1 MTSKNPPSLSDKT
14 AMEKIAWT
22 ELLVSA
28 TAITLVLILLPFLG
42 DRAASAFGF
51 LGLIGFSLW
60 FVRGRKQKIIVDE
73 RDLEIERNATMRGVV
88 AAWMF
93 LMLALIVMVLWTGSG
108 ERSGFVAKGTLNR
121 LIWIQ
126 FAIYLGVKGLVA
138 VISYR
143 RQARVA

>member
-1 MTSKNPPSLSDKT
+1 
-14 AMEKIAWT
+14 MEKIAWT
-22 ELLVSA
+22 EFLVSSA
-28 TAITLVLILLPFLG
+28 AITLVLILLPFIG
-42 DRAASAFGF
+42 DRAACGFGL
-51 LGLIGFSLW
+51 LGLVGFSVW
-60 FVRGRKQKIIVDE
+60 FVRGRKQKPIIDE
-73 RDLEIERNATMRGVV
+73 RDREIERNATMRGVV

-93 LMLALIVMVLWTGSG
+93 LMLALIVLVLWPASS
-108 ERSGFVAKGTLNR
+108 ERSGFVAKGTLNW